1 MNGLSEIMQEY
12 NRQWQKCSALYKQW
26 AEGMGVTYHE
36 LLALTTLAGAEA
48 CTPKMIAEQWSL
60 PKQTVHSVLRS
71 FMKRGWVVLAA
82 LREDGRGRRIL
93 LTEEGNGALVR
104 SIGALDRRERAV
116 LRRFGE
122 ENARRL
128 IALTEL
134 FNRCFAEEEE

>member
-1 MNGLSEIMQEY
+1 
-12 NRQWQKCSALYKQW
+12 
-26 AEGMGVTYHE
+26 
-36 LLALTTLAGAEA
+36 
-48 CTPKMIAEQWSL
+48 
-60 PKQTVHSVLRS
+60 
-71 FMKRGWVVLAA
+71 MKRGWVVLAA

-104 SIGALDRRERAV
+104 IIGALDRRERAV

>member
-12 NRQWQKCSALYKQW
+12 NRQWQKCSALCKQW

-36 LLALTTLAGAEA
+36 LLALTTPAGAGA

-60 PKQTVHSVLRS
+60 PKQTVHSDLRS

-104 SIGALDRRERAV
+104 IIGALDRRERAV

>member
-1 MNGLSEIMQEY
+1 MNGLSEVMQEY

-48 CTPKMIAEQWSL
+48 CTPKMIAEQGSL

-104 SIGALDRRERAV
+104 IIGALDRRERAV

>member
-26 AEGMGVTYHE
+26 AEGDGRDVSR
-36 LLALTTLAGAEA
+36 AARPDDACGAEA

-60 PKQTVHSVLRS
+60 PKQTVHSVLRN

-104 SIGALDRRERAV
+104 IIGALDRRERAV

>member
-1 MNGLSEIMQEY
+1 MLTASPGPVSGLPGLGGIERLRISYINLRKTLRDIERRLPECREPTQREL
-12 NRQWQKCSALYKQW
+12 RQAYD
-26 AEGMGVTYHE
+26 T
-36 LLALTTLAGAEA
+36 
-48 CTPKMIAEQWSL
+48 
-60 PKQTVHSVLRS
+60 VLRLRS
-71 FMKRGWVVLAA
+71 QVLAA

-104 SIGALDRRERAV
+104 IIGALDRRERAV